1 MANVTV
7 IRKKSSRVKPA
18 LRFQFDYWL
27 LLAVAGLLV
36 IGMLMVYSTTFDY
49 GLRFKDDATYYFQRQ
64 MMALIIGMACLFMI
78 MQFDYHI
85 LRRLSIPLMAAT
97 LLGLIIVLF
106 FGESIFG
113 AQRGFY
119 EGSYQPSE
127 VAKLATILYISHWLS
142 TKGDR
147 IKLATYG
154 LIPFS
159 IITGVICALIVQQ
172 PDLGTAGLIALVSF
186 TIFFVAGA
194 DWRQFVIT
202 GLVGGVVFLF
212 LAYALPHAAA
222 RMDAYTVALRDPE
235 QASWHVQQTLI
246 ALGRGGLFGVGLGE
260 STQKFGPLPLAHTD
274 GVFAVLGE
282 ELGLLGSLTVLG
294 LLIMLIWRGIRVARH
309 ARDSFGFC
317 WHWALPF
324 GWAIRR

>member
-7 IRKKSSRVKPA
+7 IRKKSSRVNPA

-36 IGMLMVYSTTFDY
+36 VGLLMVYSTTFDY
-49 GLRFKDDATYYFQRQ
+49 GLRFQDDATYYFRRQ
-64 MMALIIGMACLFMI
+64 ITALAIGLSCMFII

-85 LRRLSIPLMAAT
+85 LRRFSIPLMGVT
-97 LLGLIIVLF
+97 LFGLLFVLF
-106 FGESIFG
+106 FGESFLG

-147 IKLATYG
+147 IKLVTYG

-172 PDLGTAGLIALVSF
+172 PDLGTAVLIALLMMAVQSMAGWVVDLLSLP
-186 TIFFVAGA
+186 IFGA
-194 DWRQFVIT
+194 
-202 GLVGGVVFLF
+202 
-212 LAYALPHAAA
+212 LAY
-222 RMDAYTVALRDPE
+222 
-235 QASWHVQQTLI
+235 
-246 ALGRGGLFGVGLGE
+246 LGEDSLLGDVLGVGLVLVTAIF
-260 STQKFGPLPLAHTD
+260 S
-274 GVFAVLGE
+274 GVVYTYVAVAWTI
-282 ELGLLGSLTVLG
+282 SYKQLTENR
-294 LLIMLIWRGIRVARH
+294 INN
-309 ARDSFGFC
+309 
-317 WHWALPF
+317 
-324 GWAIRR
+324 